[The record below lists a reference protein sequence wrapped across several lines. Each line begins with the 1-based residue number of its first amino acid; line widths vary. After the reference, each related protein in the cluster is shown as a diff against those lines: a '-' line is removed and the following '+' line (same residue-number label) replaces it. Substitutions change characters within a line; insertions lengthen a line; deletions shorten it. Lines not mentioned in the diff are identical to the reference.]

1 MLIIIG
7 TRPLYSTTF
16 LTFADN
22 ITRNKFFGRKLQ
34 MSKLET
40 FLSVIGHYKHLI
52 TVVAGVLLVGVLS
65 DTSIFALIKLD
76 TTKNNLQS
84 EVDYYKKQAAE
95 AKKELE
101 DLSNNRYAVE
111 KVARERYFMKH
122 QDEDVF
128 VLSTD
133 IPIINENN
141 NRYAT
146 E

>member
-1 MLIIIG
+1 MLIITG

-22 ITRNKFFGRKLQ
+22 VTRNKFFGRKLQ

-40 FLSVIGHYKHLI
+40 FLCVIGHYKHLI

-65 DTSIFALIKLD
+65 DTSIVALIKLD
-76 TTKNNLQS
+76 TTKNTLQS